1 MNRQSLYREAIALL
15 VSVFFLALG
24 VLAVG
29 VSKEF
34 LKLEG
39 DAIFVSLLLM
49 PIIVYMI
56 FSGRLKE
63 LRAGGLEAKFV
74 DVAGQSVELA
84 SETIE
89 ASMSDMEYVRKAG
102 ERELSRR
109 MRDLDESK
117 PIILA
122 LTLGRERYYNREVWA
137 KYMQTLSQFRS
148 FKFVVILDQ
157 ENKFVAYMPDW
168 AISQIL
174 KMEARGDEFVRIIN
188 EGNIQ
193 KLQRYPE
200 VVNRSISTKATN
212 INALRE
218 MTAQNL
224 EALVV
229 IDEDRKLKG
238 VVERGQILTHITIP
252 VSGRTKAH
260 NRKLGFYQLL
270 LHFQSCF

>member
-1 MNRQSLYREAIALL
+1 MNRQSLYREAIAIF
-15 VSVFFLALG
+15 VSVFFLSLG
-24 VLAVG
+24 VLAVWL
-29 VSKEF
+29 SKEF

-39 DAIFVSLLLM
+39 DAIFVSLLLV

-74 DVAGQSVELA
+74 DIAGQSVELA

-89 ASMSDMEYVRKAG
+89 ASVSDMEYVKKAG
-102 ERELSRR
+102 ARELPRR
-109 MRDLDESK
+109 MRDLDKSK

-122 LTLGRERYYNREVWA
+122 LTLGREGYYDRMVWLRYMEA
-137 KYMQTLSQFRS
+137 LSQFRS

-157 ENKFVAYMPDW
+157 ENRFVAYVPAW
-168 AISQIL
+168 AILQIL
-174 KMEARGDEFVRIIN
+174 RMDALGDEFVRIIN

-193 KLQRYPE
+193 KLRRYPG
-200 VVNRSISTKATN
+200 VVTRTISTKATN
-212 INALRE
+212 TDALRE

-238 VVERGQILTHITIP
+238 VVEREQIL
-252 VSGRTKAH
+252 SK
-260 NRKLGFYQLL
+260 LL
-270 LHFQSCF
+270 LSMAR

>member
-224 EALVV
+224 EALIV

-238 VVERGQILTHITIP
+238 VVEREQIL
-252 VSGRTKAH
+252 SK
-260 NRKLGFYQLL
+260 LL
-270 LHFQSCF
+270 LSMAR